1 MAAPERR
8 HWVLLIHALPARPLY
23 LRARIRRMLHDAGAA
38 AVKQAVYALPA
49 DPEALERMEEIA
61 RVIRA
66 HHATAYVCEATF
78 SATADDVAIEQAL
91 RQQHATLVRQ
101 LVTRLRIERGR
112 LATAATAG
120 AAVATRVGKLRERFT
135 TLRRRHTRDVPGTP
149 EAEALLRGMEATLG
163 HGAARGR
170 SAWTG
175 LTWVTRRG
183 VHADRIACAWVVT
196 RFLDPAAT
204 FRFVTGTAAEARA
217 GEMAFDMP
225 GAPITHEDGGCSI
238 ESLLRRAKLTD
249 PALARIAE
257 IVHDIDI
264 QDERFGHPETAGVR
278 QLLLGIVA
286 AHASDV
292 ERLARGGALFDD
304 LHASL
309 NRSPAPRMTPPRR
322 RGTT

>member
-1 MAAPERR
+1 MAEHTSR

-23 LRARIRRMLHDAGAA
+23 LRARVRRMLHEAGAA

-49 DPEALERMEEIA
+49 DPEALARMEEIA

-78 SATADDVAIEQAL
+78 RDAADDAALEQAV
-91 RQQHATLVRQ
+91 RQQHAALVRD
-101 LVTRLRIERGR
+101 LVARLRVERRR
-112 LATAATAG
+112 LADAAPAG
-120 AAVATRVGKLRERFT
+120 AAAAHRVGKLRERFT
-135 TLRRRHTRDVPGTP
+135 ALRRRHTPDAPGTP

-163 HGAARGR
+163 RGAAKGR
-170 SAWTG
+170 SAWAG

-204 FRFVTGTAAEARA
+204 FRFVAGAADDTRA

-238 ESLLRRAKLTD
+238 ESLVRKANLSD
-249 PALARIAE
+249 PALRRIAE
-257 IVHDIDI
+257 IVHDIDL
-264 QDERFGHPETAGVR
+264 QDDRFGHPETAGVR
-278 QLLLGIVA
+278 QLVLGIVA

-304 LHASL
+304 LYASL
-309 NRSPAPRMTPPRR
+309 HRPPMPRLSPPRR
-322 RGTT
+322 SGAA